1 MEFFKNINCIGKYDV
16 IVAGAGPSGLC
27 AAVSAARMGKSVLLV
42 ERYGIVGGCLTS
54 GFVGPMMG
62 GMSQGSISFELNK
75 LLNDGSGMHHDVEQ
89 AKIKLMEWLEKDNVK
104 VLLGCPVVDV
114 ITDENKISGIIVGTQ
129 SGLKS
134 ISAKIIIDATGDGVV
149 SYLAG
154 APTEMGRDDGKV
166 QPATIMFTIDN
177 IDEKQTL
184 VCYHEE
190 DDTVLPNGNYLQL
203 CRDANKSGELPE
215 EINIVR
221 LYRTAYSNTSRMVN
235 ATQANGINGLEP
247 DSVAYAESQ
256 LRKQMK
262 IVVDFLRK
270 NVWGFENCRIQDSA
284 TMVGIRET
292 RRVTGEYVLT
302 AEDLIAGRKFESA
315 IVHNAYFDIDIHNPD
330 GAGQAESDTIPVPVQ
345 CYDIPYEAL
354 IPLKIDNLIT
364 CGRCISGTH
373 RAHASY
379 RVMNIASATG
389 QAAGIAAAL
398 CTETNSTPRNLDVK
412 KVQTALINCG
422 VHLFD

>member
-1 MEFFKNINCIGKYDV
+1 MEFSRNINCLGTYDV
-16 IVAGAGPSGLC
+16 LVAGAGPAGLC
-27 AAVSAARMGKSVLLV
+27 AAVSAARMGKSVLLI

-62 GMSQGSISFELNK
+62 GISSGTMSTELNE
-75 LLNDGSGMHHDVEQ
+75 LLNDGTGMHHDVEQ
-89 AKIKLMEWLEKDNVK
+89 AKIKLMSWLEQENVK

-114 ITDENKISGIIVGTQ
+114 ITEKCKICGVIVGTQ

-134 ISAKIIIDATGDGVV
+134 ISAKIVIDATGDGVV

-166 QPATIMFTIDN
+166 QPATIMFTIEN
-177 IDEKQTL
+177 IDEKQTI

-190 DDTVLPNGNYLQL
+190 DDTLLPNGNYLQL
-203 CRDANKSGELPE
+203 CRDANKTGELPK

-221 LYRTAYSNTSRMVN
+221 LYRTAYSKTSRMVN
-235 ATQANGINGLEP
+235 ATQINGINGLEP
-247 DSVAYAESQ
+247 ESIAYAETE
-256 LRKQMK
+256 LRKQMST
-262 IVVDFLRK
+262 VVNFLRK
-270 NVWGFENCRIQDSA
+270 NVWGFENCRIQHSS

-292 RRVTGEYVLT
+292 RRVIGEYVLT

-315 IVHNAYFDIDIHNPD
+315 VVHNAYFDIDIHNPD
-330 GAGQAESDTIPVPVQ
+330 GAGQAESDTLPVSVKS
-345 CYDIPYEAL
+345 YDIPYEAL

-389 QAAGIAAAL
+389 QAAGVAAAL
-398 CTETNSTPRNLDVK
+398 CIETDNTPRNMDVK
-412 KVQTALINCG
+412 KVQTALINHG